1 MIISEDAECG
11 EAAQTLPQFLL
22 PKGKNFTAACRKFP
36 IRENISYCSA
46 VFFLKTDL
54 YLKLQSAQLSILH
67 QLREQRPSQ
76 ASQSSA
82 ETLPSFVG
90 AFAAADAALLDVCL
104 AFFASLVALPVSSH

>member
-1 MIISEDAECG
+1 MRGSCPDSATVPFTKRKKFHCSLQEIPHKG
-11 EAAQTLPQFLL
+11 KHFLL
-22 PKGKNFTAACRKFP
+22 FC
-36 IRENISYCSA
+36 C
-46 VFFLKTDL
+46 FFFFKTDL